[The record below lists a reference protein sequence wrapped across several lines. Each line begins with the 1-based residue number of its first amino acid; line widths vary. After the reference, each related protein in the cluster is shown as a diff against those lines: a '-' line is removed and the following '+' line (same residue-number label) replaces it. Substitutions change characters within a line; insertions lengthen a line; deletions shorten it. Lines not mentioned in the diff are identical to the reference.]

1 MKLGKNIVA
10 TKGKVMFQ
18 NDFMLYAINML

>member
-1 MKLGKNIVA
+1 MA

-18 NDFMLYAINML
+18 NDLIWTFFYQ